1 MRVNYK
7 ILPLYPPDTAFPDQT
22 SYWMPILNV
31 SINNPATHSPQ
42 TRRFEAIVDSG
53 APDCYLHADIARAI
67 GLNIER
73 GVRSAIS
80 GIVAGASIDV
90 YYHDVNLWVAA
101 DRVKIRAGLSDTISV
116 AAILG
121 RRGFFENFIVT
132 FDPSAIPP
140 GFEIQR
146 LGRA

>member
-7 ILPLYPPDTAFPDQT
+7 ILPLTKPEPAFPGQT
-22 SYWMPILNV
+22 SYWMPILNI

-53 APDCYLHADIARAI
+53 APDCYLHADIGRAVGLKIEKGIKGTI
-67 GLNIER
+67 G
-73 GVRSAIS
+73 
-80 GIVAGASIDV
+80 GIVAGPQVDV
-90 YYHDVNLWVAA
+90 YYHDVNLWVGAGP
-101 DRVKIRAGLSDTISV
+101 VKIRAGFSDKVSV

-132 FDPSAIPP
+132 FDPSANPP